1 MLVLLCSFFM
11 FGCSTE
17 SEDAVNSTDI
27 VVGDNTI
34 EKVKTSTEL
43 SSTKPNLNSYFAL
56 IDRPLKELESLC
68 GQADVK
74 DILYGGDF
82 YYYDKLEIGF
92 GVDGDIITSIFIYE
106 GELDNGIKVNMSLEE
121 ALKILQLSQSNVEEN
136 EYGMIVVFSKY
147 HSYDAYLSFDE
158 GKLQEI
164 LIKGI
169 HAR

>member
-56 IDRPLKELESLC
+56 IDP
-68 GQADVK
+68 
-74 DILYGGDF
+74 GGLIN
-82 YYYDKLEIGF
+82 YN
-92 GVDGDIITSIFIYE
+92 V
-106 GELDNGIKVNMSLEE
+106 
-121 ALKILQLSQSNVEEN
+121 SNVQ
-136 EYGMIVVFSKY
+136 IVRIYF
-147 HSYDAYLSFDE
+147 
-158 GKLQEI
+158 LQ
-164 LIKGI
+164 
-169 HAR
+169 A